1 MLKNASINDYEIIKE
16 IGKGSFSNVFL
27 VKKKINQK
35 EYALKKVNLS
45 GMSTKERENAIKEVN
60 FLAEIKDSNVIGYEE
75 SFYDNNMSILY
86 LVMEYASYG
95 DLNKIITNNNKL
107 KIYFSESELL
117 NIYLQIA
124 SGLKAIHSKHIIHRD
139 LKSANI
145 FITQKNDLILKIGDF
160 NVSKKIDYFN
170 LKNTQTGTPYYASP
184 EIWENK
190 PYDLKSDIWSLGCL
204 FYEIASL
211 TTPFKGL
218 NMKELFECIEKG
230 IFAPLPK
237 QYSNNITK
245 LIKMCLRHNADM
257 RPDSAHVKYFIE
269 NLKSEQ
275 HFKSLFDENY
285 FSNNTINKTN
295 FQKNTLKRP
304 ISYIK
309 KSTNLNLN
317 LEPLEL
323 PDLDNSNSK
332 NKNIRNIIKHNDIG
346 NIYLKNLNI
355 INEKKKRNLTPIK
368 INYHYF
374 VKDRT
379 LEKTNLNSI
388 NNDINNKVINI
399 KDNYINNNNN
409 FKSEKNINNEINT
422 PEKIKKEYNT
432 KLKPPPYKL
441 LKIINNEFEEK
452 NKIKNEKEKDNKNYN
467 NNNINHNIKDEYE
480 QNHLAQKF
488 STIKNPLKQI
498 DNKISVNNSQS
509 IPEVINNSD
518 SQNSQNYENINKN
531 LNVPKEINK
540 HSINIVNTNNDLNKK
555 IYNYN
560 NFNYDTKIEDANNNI
575 NINNKPENNYKKNI
589 NIKTNNNKDILLLLK
604 PNGYFF
610 QKKPLK
616 SLSTIN
622 IKNKRPISSF
632 ITRSTL
638 NNNSDN
644 INKIFE
650 GYNNTNTNN
659 TNNTN
664 TTIINNNKNIKN
676 LSKIKLKPIIPPL
689 RSITPFNEHVE
700 KNESKIGN
708 NKMNYILLNKK
719 SNNSINDLNYNNI
732 SEINNISNNNIQNNY
747 NNDKRYFLK
756 EKKNIRQLN
765 FNKNKLNNL
774 SQIKTK
780 FINFIKP
787 NYKNI
792 DMIYNKTEI

>member
-1 MLKNASINDYEIIKE
+1 MQNNSSIDNYEIIKE

-27 VKKKINQK
+27 AKKKSDQK

-45 GMSTKERENAIKEVN
+45 NMSNKERENALKEVN
-60 FLAEIKDSNVIGYEE
+60 FLAEIKDNNVIGYEE
-75 SFYDNNMSILY
+75 SFYDNNMNILY

-95 DLNKIITNNNKL
+95 DLNKVIANNNKL
-107 KIYFSESELL
+107 KIYFTETELL

-124 SGLKAIHSKHIIHRD
+124 SGLKAIHAKQIIHRD

-145 FITQKNDLILKIGDF
+145 FITQKNELVLKIGDF

-184 EIWENK
+184 EIWENR

-230 IFAPLPK
+230 VFAPLPK

-245 LIKMCLRHNADM
+245 LIKMCLRHNANM
-257 RPDSAHVKYFIE
+257 RPDCSQIKYFIE
-269 NLKSEQ
+269 NLKSEL
-275 HFKSLFDENY
+275 HFKSVIDENY
-285 FSNNTINKTN
+285 FNNNTINNNTN
-295 FQKNTLKRP
+295 FQKNNMKRP
-304 ISYIK
+304 ISFIK
-309 KSTNLNLN
+309 KPTKINLN

-323 PDLDNSNSK
+323 PDLDKSNSK
-332 NKNIRNIIKHNDIG
+332 NKKVNKIIKYNNNIG
-346 NIYLKNLNI
+346 NIHLKNLNI

-368 INYHYF
+368 INYHYLI
-374 VKDRT
+374 KDRT
-379 LEKTNLNSI
+379 PEKTNFNSI
-388 NNDINNKVINI
+388 NHEINI
-399 KDNYINNNNN
+399 KDNYVNNNNI
-409 FKSEKNINNEINT
+409 FKTENNNININNINNINNEVNS
-422 PEKIKKEYNT
+422 PEKSKKEYNI

-441 LKIINNEFEEK
+441 LKIINNEFEEM
-452 NKIKNEKEKDNKNYN
+452 NKKDNEKENNNYN
-467 NNNINHNIKDEYE
+467 NINNNINHKDEQE
-480 QNHLAQKF
+480 QNQLAQKF

-498 DNKISVNNSQS
+498 DSKISVNNSQS

-518 SQNSQNYENINKN
+518 SQNSQNYEKFNKN
-531 LNVPKEINK
+531 VNVPKEVNK
-540 HSINIVNTNNDLNKK
+540 QINIINTNNDLNTK

-560 NFNYDTKIEDANNNI
+560 NYNYVKTIDETNNNI
-575 NINNKPENNYKKNI
+575 SNNKPESNFKKNI
-589 NIKTNNNKDILLLLK
+589 NIKTNNSKDVLLLLK

-610 QKKPLK
+610 QKKPFK
-616 SLSTIN
+616 SLSTLN
-622 IKNKRPISSF
+622 IKNQRPISSL

-644 INKIFE
+644 INKIFD
-650 GYNNTNTNN
+650 GYNNTNANN
-659 TNNTN
+659 TN
-664 TTIINNNKNIKN
+664 INGGVVKN
-676 LSKIKLKPIIPPL
+676 LSKIKLKPIIPGP
-689 RSITPFNEHVE
+689 RSITPFNDNIE
-700 KNESKIGN
+700 KYESKIGN
-708 NKMNYILLNKK
+708 NKLNYIMLNRKK
-719 SNNSINDLNYNNI
+719 NNSINDINNNI
-732 SEINNISNNNIQNNY
+732 SDISNISNINNNIVQSNY
-747 NNDKRYFLK
+747 NNDKRFFLK

-780 FINFIKP
+780 FVNFIKP

-792 DMIYNKTEI
+792 DMIYNKTEF